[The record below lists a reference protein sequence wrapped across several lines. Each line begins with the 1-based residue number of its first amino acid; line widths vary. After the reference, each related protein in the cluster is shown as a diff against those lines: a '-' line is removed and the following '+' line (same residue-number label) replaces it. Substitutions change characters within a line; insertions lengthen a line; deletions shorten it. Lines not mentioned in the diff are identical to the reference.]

1 MSHCSLRSVAEGALE
16 KITESIEI
24 PYKIVFT
31 LSPFGVLR
39 FMKKILFFK
48 RSLYFFSLF
57 LIPVSVAN
65 ANEPLSL
72 TLQETIETVLK
83 NNISISVQSYNSKI
97 NEQFIFEKEAD
108 FDPTV
113 DFEFTVGEETRQSA
127 STLADSKTR
136 DLDYDWDFSV
146 SQKFVT
152 GGDYEL
158 TMDNNKNQSSS
169 SRTSLNPI
177 YSSDLA
183 LTVTQP
189 LLKDFGI
196 DLNKREIYI
205 AKNDQKISD
214 HQFTE
219 KVIATIAETENI
231 YWDLVFSIED
241 LKVKET
247 SLQRARDL
255 EKQVKAQVDVGTL
268 AELEILQ
275 AKSNVASREE
285 RLLNAQNLIDD
296 NGDNLKSILN
306 FSFDSEEGL
315 KEIIP
320 ADSPVFEPGAENSLE
335 EALKTALIHRPDLLA
350 KKMELENRNI
360 EAKYNENQ
368 TLPTLDL
375 VGSLGLNGLS
385 GDSSTKN
392 GSYDSALSEAFSTD
406 FRLWQFGINL
416 SYPLGNRAAKSKLAT
431 KRLEV
436 AQLLLDIKDL
446 EKTIVVEVRE
456 AHRQI
461 KTDIKR
467 VQATRVARKLAEEKL
482 NAEEKKFKVGLSTS
496 FNVLEFQEDLAE
508 EQSNEIKAVI
518 DYNKSLNRLNQVMA
532 RTLEAHDIKLFS
544 KEDS

>member
-1 MSHCSLRSVAEGALE
+1 
-16 KITESIEI
+16 
-24 PYKIVFT
+24 
-31 LSPFGVLR
+31 
-39 FMKKILFFK
+39 MKKILFFK
-48 RSLYFFSLF
+48 SSLYFFSLF

-406 FRLWQFGINL
+406 LRLWQFGINL
-416 SYPLGNRAAKSKLAT
+416 SYPLGNRAAKSKLAI

-436 AQLLLDIKDL
+436 AQLLLNIKDL

-496 FNVLEFQEDLAE
+496 FNVLAFQEDLAE

-532 RTLEAHDIKLFS
+532 RTLEAHDIKLFF

>member
-1 MSHCSLRSVAEGALE
+1 
-16 KITESIEI
+16 
-24 PYKIVFT
+24 
-31 LSPFGVLR
+31 
-39 FMKKILFFK
+39 MKNFLFFK
-48 RSLYFFSLF
+48 LSIYFFSLF
-57 LIPVSVAN
+57 LILVSVAN
-65 ANEPLSL
+65 ANDPLSL
-72 TLQETIETVLK
+72 TLKETIKRVLK

-108 FDPTV
+108 FDPTL
-113 DFEFTVGEETRQSA
+113 DFEFKFGEETRQSSSSSSLSDA
-127 STLADSKTR
+127 KNR
-136 DLDYDWDFSV
+136 NQDYDWDFSV

-158 TMDNNKNQSSS
+158 SMDNNRNRTSSS
-169 SRTSLNPI
+169 LTSLNPT

-196 DLNKREIYI
+196 DLNKRKIYI

-219 KVIATIAETENI
+219 KVIDTLTEAENI

-275 AKSNVASREE
+275 AQSDVASRDEQ
-285 RLLNAQNLIDD
+285 LLNSQNLIED
-296 NGDNLKSILN
+296 NEDNLKNILN
-306 FSFDSEEGL
+306 SSFDSEDGL
-315 KEIIP
+315 KKIIP
-320 ADSPVFEPGAENSLE
+320 ADSPVFEPGSENSLE
-335 EALKTALIHRPDLLA
+335 EALKTALTLRPDLLA
-350 KKMELENRNI
+350 KKKELDNRNI

-368 TLPTLDL
+368 MLPTLDL
-375 VGSLGLNGLS
+375 IGSLGLNGLS
-385 GDSSTKN
+385 GDSTTTN
-392 GSYDSALSEAFSTD
+392 GSYDTALSEAFSTNYG
-406 FRLWQFGINL
+406 LWQFGINL
-416 SYPLGNRAAKSKLAT
+416 SYPLGNRAAKSKLAA

-446 EKTIVVEVRE
+446 EKNIIVEVRE

-461 KTDIKR
+461 KTDIKK

-518 DYNKSLNRLNQVMA
+518 DYNKSLTRLNQVMA

>member
-1 MSHCSLRSVAEGALE
+1 
-16 KITESIEI
+16 
-24 PYKIVFT
+24 
-31 LSPFGVLR
+31 
-39 FMKKILFFK
+39 MKKILFFK

-205 AKNDQKISD
+205 AKNNQKISD

-416 SYPLGNRAAKSKLAT
+416 SYPLGNRAAKSKLAI

-436 AQLLLDIKDL
+436 AQLLLNIKDL

>member
-1 MSHCSLRSVAEGALE
+1 MPFLLKDPLNIMVS
-16 KITESIEI
+16 
-24 PYKIVFT
+24 T

-39 FMKKILFFK
+39 FMKNILFFK
-48 RSLYFFSLF
+48 LSIYFFSLF
-57 LIPVSVAN
+57 LILVSVAN
-65 ANEPLSL
+65 ANDPLSL
-72 TLQETIETVLK
+72 TLKETIKRVLK

-108 FDPTV
+108 FDPTL
-113 DFEFTVGEETRQSA
+113 DFEFKFGEETRQSSSSSSLSDA
-127 STLADSKTR
+127 KNR
-136 DLDYDWDFSV
+136 NQDYDWDFSV

-158 TMDNNKNQSSS
+158 SMDNNRNLSSS
-169 SRTSLNPI
+169 SLTSLNPT

-183 LTVTQP
+183 LAVTQP

-196 DLNKREIYI
+196 DLNKRKIYI

-219 KVIATIAETENI
+219 KVIDTLTEAENI

-275 AKSNVASREE
+275 AQSDVASRDEQ
-285 RLLNAQNLIDD
+285 LLNAQNLIED
-296 NGDNLKSILN
+296 NEDNFKNILN
-306 FSFDSEEGL
+306 SSFDSEDGL
-315 KEIIP
+315 KKIIP
-320 ADSPVFEPGAENSLE
+320 TDSPVFEPGSENSLE
-335 EALKTALIHRPDLLA
+335 EALKTALTLRPDLLA
-350 KKMELENRNI
+350 KKKELDNRNI

-368 TLPTLDL
+368 MLPTLDL
-375 VGSLGLNGLS
+375 IGSLGLNGLS
-385 GDSSTKN
+385 GDSTTTN
-392 GSYDSALSEAFSTD
+392 GAYDTALSEAFSTNYG
-406 FRLWQFGINL
+406 LWQFGINL
-416 SYPLGNRAAKSKLAT
+416 SYPLGNRAAKSKLAA

-446 EKTIVVEVRE
+446 EKNIIVEVRE

-461 KTDIKR
+461 KTDIKK

-496 FNVLEFQEDLAE
+496 FNVLAFQEDLAE

-518 DYNKSLNRLNQVMA
+518 DYNKSLTRLNQVMA

>member
-1 MSHCSLRSVAEGALE
+1 
-16 KITESIEI
+16 
-24 PYKIVFT
+24 
-31 LSPFGVLR
+31 
-39 FMKKILFFK
+39 MKKILFFK

-57 LIPVSVAN
+57 LIPISVAN

-335 EALKTALIHRPDLLA
+335 ETLKTALIHRPDLLA

-416 SYPLGNRAAKSKLAT
+416 SYPLGNRAAKSKLAI

-436 AQLLLDIKDL
+436 AQLLLNIKDL

>member
-1 MSHCSLRSVAEGALE
+1 
-16 KITESIEI
+16 
-24 PYKIVFT
+24 
-31 LSPFGVLR
+31 
-39 FMKKILFFK
+39 MKNILFLKLPVYLLALFFIPA
-48 RSLYFFSLF
+48 SLVQAS
-57 LIPVSVAN
+57 
-65 ANEPLSL
+65 EPLPL
-72 TLQETIETVLK
+72 TLQETVERVLK

-97 NEQFIFEKEAD
+97 NEQFIFDKEAD

-113 DFEFTVGEETRQSA
+113 DFEFTLSEETRQSSKVA
-127 STLADSKTR
+127 SLSDPKR
-136 DLDYDWDFSV
+136 RNKDYDWDLSV

-158 TMDNNKNQSSS
+158 SMDSNKNETSSS
-169 SRTSLNPI
+169 LASLNPV
-177 YSSDLA
+177 YSADLE

-214 HQFTE
+214 YQFTE
-219 KVIATIAETENI
+219 KVIDTLTEAENI

-255 EKQVKAQVDVGTL
+255 EKQVKAHVDVGTL

-275 AKSNVASREE
+275 AKSEVASRDEQ
-285 RLLNAQNLIDD
+285 LLNAQNLIED
-296 NGDNLKSILN
+296 NEDNLKSILN
-306 FSFDSEEGL
+306 ISFDSEEGL
-315 KEIIP
+315 NKIIP
-320 ADSPVFEPGAENSLE
+320 ADSPVFEPGNKKSLE
-335 EALKTALIHRPDLLA
+335 EALKIALTHRPDLLA
-350 KKMELENRNI
+350 KKKELDNRNI

-368 TLPTLDL
+368 MLPTLDL

-385 GDSSTKN
+385 GDSSTTD
-392 GSYDSALSEAFSTD
+392 GAYDTALFEAFPTK
-406 FRLWQFGINL
+406 FGLWGVGANL
-416 SYPLGNRAAKSKLAT
+416 SYPLGNRAAKSQLAA

-446 EKTIVVEVRE
+446 EKNIVVEVRE

-461 KTDIKR
+461 ETDIKR

-482 NAEEKKFKVGLSTS
+482 NAEEKKFEVGLSTS

-508 EQSNEIKAVI
+508 EQSNAIKAVI
-518 DYNKSLNRLNQVMA
+518 DYNKSLNRLNQVIA
-532 RTLEAHDIKLFS
+532 RTLEAHDIKLVS
-544 KEDS
+544 SEGS

>member
-1 MSHCSLRSVAEGALE
+1 
-16 KITESIEI
+16 
-24 PYKIVFT
+24 
-31 LSPFGVLR
+31 
-39 FMKKILFFK
+39 MKNILFFK
-48 RSLYFFSLF
+48 LSIYFFSLF
-57 LIPVSVAN
+57 LILVSVAN
-65 ANEPLSL
+65 ANDPLSL
-72 TLQETIETVLK
+72 TLKETIERVLK

-108 FDPTV
+108 FDPTL
-113 DFEFTVGEETRQSA
+113 DFEFKFGEETRQSSSSSSLSDA
-127 STLADSKTR
+127 KNR
-136 DLDYDWDFSV
+136 NQDYDWDFSV

-158 TMDNNKNQSSS
+158 SMDNNRNRTSSS
-169 SRTSLNPI
+169 LTSLNPT

-196 DLNKREIYI
+196 DLNKRKIYI

-219 KVIATIAETENI
+219 KVIDTLTEAENI

-275 AKSNVASREE
+275 AQSDVASRDEQ
-285 RLLNAQNLIDD
+285 LLNAQNLIED
-296 NGDNLKSILN
+296 NEDNLKNILN
-306 FSFDSEEGL
+306 SSFDSEDGL
-315 KEIIP
+315 KKIIP
-320 ADSPVFEPGAENSLE
+320 ADSPVFEPGSENSLE
-335 EALKTALIHRPDLLA
+335 EALKTALTLRPDLLA
-350 KKMELENRNI
+350 KKKELDNRNI

-368 TLPTLDL
+368 MLPTLDL
-375 VGSLGLNGLS
+375 IGSLGLNGLS
-385 GDSSTKN
+385 GDSTTTN
-392 GSYDSALSEAFSTD
+392 GAYDTALSEAFSTNYG
-406 FRLWQFGINL
+406 LWQFGINL
-416 SYPLGNRAAKSKLAT
+416 SYPLGNRAAKSKLAA

-436 AQLLLDIKDL
+436 AQLLLDIKNL
-446 EKTIVVEVRE
+446 EKNIIVEVRE

-461 KTDIKR
+461 KTDIKK

-496 FNVLEFQEDLAE
+496 FNVLAFQEDLAE

-518 DYNKSLNRLNQVMA
+518 DYNKSLTRLNQVMA

>member
-1 MSHCSLRSVAEGALE
+1 
-16 KITESIEI
+16 
-24 PYKIVFT
+24 
-31 LSPFGVLR
+31 
-39 FMKKILFFK
+39 MKKILFFK

-350 KKMELENRNI
+350 KKMELENKNI

-416 SYPLGNRAAKSKLAT
+416 SYPLGNRAAKSKLAI

-436 AQLLLDIKDL
+436 AQLLLNIKDL

>member
-1 MSHCSLRSVAEGALE
+1 
-16 KITESIEI
+16 
-24 PYKIVFT
+24 
-31 LSPFGVLR
+31 
-39 FMKKILFFK
+39 MKKILFFK

-241 LKVKET
+241 LKVKKT

-416 SYPLGNRAAKSKLAT
+416 SYPLGNRAAKSKLAI